1 MIRLLGFGVVVL
13 CGVGVRL
20 EALGVN
26 LLILLLRHITYIDL
40 IFGYNMRFLHMR
52 LHLHLQTFHK
62 YFSRAVCF
70 DRLR

>member
-26 LLILLLRHITYIDL
+26 LLILLLRHITYIELPDFWL
-40 IFGYNMRFLHMR
+40 
-52 LHLHLQTFHK
+52 
-62 YFSRAVCF
+62 
-70 DRLR
+70 